1 MSPKPYPIS
10 VSQSFTQ
17 NKVFTI
23 SNTLKYP
30 MTVKLSLPHPEPSK
44 NLSSQPL
51 PLIQLQQPW
60 YRIHQ
65 SRHEPLH
72 FGNSGYRFDAP
83 QQEYCVMY
91 VAQNP
96 EGAFIETFG
105 ANTGVRVISNGELSV
120 RSISCLQSS
129 HPLNLVDL
137 TGAGLAKIGADG
149 RLGTGEHSLAQRW
162 ALAFWQHPIQVDG
175 IYYRARHDPSQYCA
189 AIFDRATEG
198 WHITQALRCASQEFR
213 GTLANIL
220 DRYEFGLIE

>member
-1 MSPKPYPIS
+1 MASA
-10 VSQSFTQ
+10 
-17 NKVFTI
+17 
-23 SNTLKYP
+23 KYP
-30 MTVKLSLPHPEPSK
+30 APHPEPLK
-44 NLSSQPL
+44 NLSSQTL
-51 PLIQLQQPW
+51 PLIQLHQPW

-65 SRHEPLH
+65 SRYEPLH
-72 FGNSGYRFDAP
+72 FGNSRYRFDAP
-83 QQEYCVMY
+83 QQEYCLMY

-105 ANTGVRVISNGELSV
+105 ANTGVRVISNDELSL
-120 RSISCLQSS
+120 RNISCLQSS

-149 RLGTGEHSLAQRW
+149 RLCDGDYQIAQRW

-189 AIFDRATEG
+189 AIFDRAAGG
-198 WHITQALRCASQEFR
+198 WHIIQTLRCASQEFR
-213 GTLANIL
+213 GILANIL